1 MPIMVYH
8 DISKEKMQGV
18 LDSFPQ
24 ESRKDG
30 GLLNPS
36 ILSGFTPASQRVKG
50 NGQKQILFLFL
61 HKNHP

>member
-30 GLLNPS
+30 GLL
-36 ILSGFTPASQRVKG
+36 
-50 NGQKQILFLFL
+50 
-61 HKNHP
+61 

>member
-1 MPIMVYH
+1 MVYH

-30 GLLNPS
+30 GSLNPS
-36 ILSGFTPASQRVKG
+36 ILSGFTPASQRQWAKTDPIPV
-50 NGQKQILFLFL
+50 
-61 HKNHP
+61 PA